1 MPLSIDPDDAMVL
14 TPWAAGSENE
24 RSVLRNREL
33 RPGGPSCR
41 DAGLDGYG
49 SSGES
54 KGIRVEGCS
63 EQGVF
68 TNLRNRE
75 LRPGGPSCRDA
86 GLDEYGSSGESK
98 GIRVEGCSEQGVFT
112 KVDDVAASAVARA
125 RTSVDER
132 FDFTGLEIENADFRV
147 VERRDIDWV

>member
-68 TNLRNRE
+68 T
-75 LRPGGPSCRDA
+75 
-86 GLDEYGSSGESK
+86 
-98 GIRVEGCSEQGVFT
+98 

-147 VERRDIDWV
+147 VERRDIDCSAGEKDRFSAG